1 MAKHNV
7 LSQKKSVPK
16 KNTVHSVSQQITK
29 KLVTKK
35 TAQTKKTTKK
45 TIIKKPNISKNIVKR
60 NATEH
65 MVKKVAHKTLKKGV
79 VKTSVKKVIAKN
91 KIASKAPVKKTV
103 AKQVQKTASKKA
115 VKKVISKKGSIAEPV
130 KAKYKP
136 KAFTIKTGPTKA
148 KIEVKTKKILTRQQ
162 NEEELMLKAKERGF
176 VTYDEIIK
184 YFPAIESD
192 IIYLEELYEK
202 LSAHNIDILEGG
214 NLLDLDEDANK
225 FGKEE
230 NFHDS
235 IQIYLREIGQ
245 YVLISGEEERNL
257 AIRIEKGDK
266 EAETLLM
273 KANLRL
279 VVSIAKKYAGRS
291 SDLTLLDLI
300 QEGNLGLKKA
310 VEKFDFTKG
319 FKFSTYA
326 TWWIRQAITRAL
338 ADQSRTIRIP
348 VHMVETIAKYKQV
361 VRRLSQDLGRD
372 PLAEEIA
379 VEMDVEVEKVH
390 IIENINQ
397 ETVSLEK
404 PIGDDEDKSTLG
416 EFIADDKI
424 LSPDQEASHRIL
436 ADQINEILSDLSPKE
451 RKIVEMRNGL
461 GEFDGVMHT
470 LEEVGAEFG
479 VTRERIR
486 QIEAKVHEKIRN
498 HEKADR
504 LRNY

>member
-1 MAKHNV
+1 MAKDRS
-7 LSQKKSVPK
+7 SQKKSV
-16 KNTVHSVSQQITK
+16 Q
-29 KLVTKK
+29 
-35 TAQTKKTTKK
+35 KKTTKRVA
-45 TIIKKPNISKNIVKR
+45 KKSNTKR
-60 NATEH
+60 TAATKRAAPT
-65 MVKKVAHKTLKKGV
+65 KKVPSAGGRK
-79 VKTSVKKVIAKN
+79 KTSKKVIAK
-91 KIASKAPVKKTV
+91 KPHAAKAKPALKKAAAKKAPPQIE
-103 AKQVQKTASKKA
+103 AK
-115 VKKVISKKGSIAEPV
+115 P
-130 KAKYKP
+130 KYKP
-136 KAFTIKTGPTKA
+136 KAFTIKTGPSKP
-148 KIEVKTKKILTRQQ
+148 KIAEKPKKVTTREQ
-162 NEEELMLKAKERGF
+162 NEAELLQKGKERGF
-176 VTYDEIIK
+176 ITYDEIMR
-184 YFPAIESD
+184 YFPTIETD
-192 IIYLEELYEK
+192 ILYLEELYQKME
-202 LSAHNIDILEGG
+202 AANIDVLEGG
-214 NLLDLDEDANK
+214 NLLDMDEDLK
-225 FGKEE
+225 VSGSDST
-230 NFHDS
+230 HDS
-235 IQIYLREIGQ
+235 IQMYLREIGQ
-245 YVLISGEEERNL
+245 YPLISGEDEREL
-257 AIRIEKGDK
+257 AKRIEKGDK
-266 EAETLLM
+266 EAGTLLM

-279 VVSIAKKYAGRS
+279 VVSIAKKYVGRS

-300 QEGNLGLKKA
+300 QEGNMGLYKA

-379 VEMDVEVEKVH
+379 VEMGVDVEKIH

-397 ETVSLEK
+397 DTVSLEK
-404 PIGDDEDKSTLG
+404 PIGDDDDKSTLG

-436 ADQINEILSDLSPKE
+436 ADQINEILEDLSPKE

-486 QIEAKVHEKIRN
+486 QIEAKVHEKIRS
-498 HEKADR
+498 HEKAER